1 MEDLFWTT
9 LLVDGKQEA
18 YHIIFD
24 NEAYCF
30 IPKDTSLHTYCFK
43 REHDEWLAIDEA
55 SEGLKDNAVAALEK
69 YLMRQH

>member
-9 LLVDGKQEA
+9 LSIDGKSTD
-18 YHIIFD
+18 YHIIFE

-30 IPKDTSLHTYCFK
+30 IPKDSSLATYKFK
-43 REHDEWLAIDEA
+43 REHDEWHAVDEL
-55 SEGLKDNAVAALEK
+55 SEAVKDSAVDALDL

>member
-9 LLVDGKQEA
+9 LSIDGKPA
-18 YHIIFD
+18 YYHIIFK

-30 IPKDTSLHTYCFK
+30 VPKDSSLATYKFK
-43 REHDEWLAIDEA
+43 REHDEWHASDED
-55 SEGLKDNAVAALEK
+55 SEAVKDSAVDALDV

>member
-9 LLVDGKQEA
+9 LFINDKEA
-18 YHIIFD
+18 EYHIIFE

-30 IPKDTSLHTYCFK
+30 IPKDSSLATYKFR
-43 REHDEWLAIDEA
+43 REHDEWHAVDEA
-55 SEGLKDNAVAALEK
+55 SEMVKDSAVEALEK